1 VTEKLA
7 YGQCRRCAAYAE
19 SPTYECATC
28 GINDVEW
35 FPMPVVYVA
44 TSNRGTVTFDGD
56 EPANDHATAQ
66 NRRDVQ
72 HDHRSVM
79 LPAAGVLAF
88 CGSIACLIGA
98 YQGSNASVSVS
109 LVILGVTGGPF
120 VMFAL
125 GAFAHRKK
133 EQAFASAAATI
144 GAVMSLGE
152 AFISGL
158 AGSLFTSSGAP
169 STILSVAPVL
179 FVLAALAG
187 GIAAGSRS

>member
-35 FPMPVVYVA
+35 FPTPVVYVA
-44 TSNRGTVTFDGD
+44 TSNRGTVTFHGD

-66 NRRDVQ
+66 NRRDAQ

-88 CGSIACLIGA
+88 CGSIACLLGA
-98 YQGSNASVSVS
+98 YQGGNASVSVS
-109 LVILGVTGGPF
+109 LVVLGVTGGPF
-120 VMFAL
+120 VLFGL
-125 GAFAHRKK
+125 GDLARRRK
-133 EQAFASAAATI
+133 EQAFASAAALVA
-144 GAVMSLGE
+144 AVMSLGD

-158 AGSLFTSSGAP
+158 AGSFFTSSGAT
-169 STILSVAPVL
+169 STVLSVSPLL